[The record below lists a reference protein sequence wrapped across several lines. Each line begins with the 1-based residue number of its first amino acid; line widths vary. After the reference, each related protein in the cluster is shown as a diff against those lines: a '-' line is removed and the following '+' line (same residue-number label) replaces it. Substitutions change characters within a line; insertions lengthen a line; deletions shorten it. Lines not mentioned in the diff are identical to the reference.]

1 MLPLRDLLMRSVQAA
16 PTAMPLAERIEQ
28 ALRDVAMRLAR
39 DPSFEEMYPGIEAE
53 LRTIRSKRTAYLAH
67 ELFNRDWAPMHPDD
81 VAAIL
86 RAAGLRFAA
95 FAGDRGERAAGPI
108 DGRFRREYWLMGEPR
123 PTQSASVQQAAGME
137 GDAQTASRRKG
148 CRVLSTRLLALA
160 LKTPDPAW
168 LASPVTGGGVEVGY
182 TTMLLLEGWQRGLR
196 EPDALA
202 REAQATLARLGQ
214 RLVRDGVAVV
224 ERDRSLALLTEEAC
238 ALASTTLPRLAALHA
253 LPFDA

>member
-1 MLPLRDLLMRSVQAA
+1 
-16 PTAMPLAERIEQ
+16 
-28 ALRDVAMRLAR
+28 
-39 DPSFEEMYPGIEAE
+39 
-53 LRTIRSKRTAYLAH
+53 
-67 ELFNRDWAPMHPDD
+67 
-81 VAAIL
+81 
-86 RAAGLRFAA
+86 
-95 FAGDRGERAAGPI
+95 
-108 DGRFRREYWLMGEPR
+108 
-123 PTQSASVQQAAGME
+123 ME